1 MEIYKAC
8 VYDLNIIE
16 ALNKTDFE
24 EELKKEICDY
34 ISDLKKQIEE
44 KEDLQED

>member
-1 MEIYKAC
+1 MGIYKAC

-24 EELKKEICDY
+24 KELKEEICDY